1 MILVLSIIAT
11 ISAVVSAY
19 CDVRGLRREK
29 RMIEQ
34 DSSVPRLSTPRRHY
48 VVMGLFLLLI
58 SGAVAFDY
66 YGYHDALQ
74 WPDPYQPISVVNKA
88 FRNEEVLLDGYSYDH
103 CTFENVTFVYNGT
116 TAPQMMFPTIR
127 GSFNLRSDNVAV
139 EGTLAMLKGFGMLQP
154 DVNMKFSNPNNIV
167 RAPGEPAE

>member
-58 SGAVAFDY
+58 WGAVAFDY

-74 WPDPYQPISVVNKA
+74 WPDPYQPISKSSIRLSGMRK
-88 FRNEEVLLDGYSYDH
+88 FCWMGIP
-103 CTFENVTFVYNGT
+103 T
-116 TAPQMMFPTIR
+116 TTWYVR
-127 GSFNLRSDNVAV
+127 ER
-139 EGTLAMLKGFGMLQP
+139 
-154 DVNMKFSNPNNIV
+154 DVCL
-167 RAPGEPAE
+167 